1 MGMFDSFYTADG
13 VEWQTKAYGCALD
26 TWRIGDT
33 VPSQPASAYQVE
45 IFGGHRS
52 EKVRWSTATV
62 RDDHLVSIDDPR
74 EPALPLVGY
83 GGGVTEMPTLT
94 ETRTEWRVLTHWG
107 AVGGGWETGEIG
119 ERPADPKLRY
129 DLIPEP
135 ALAAMAHAFTVGTKH
150 GDGIKVESFATEYAA
165 IMRHLEAWRRGET
178 IDPDDGLL
186 HLGAVMARCAKLIAT
201 GTKWEGE

>member
-94 ETRTEWRVLTHWG
+94 ETRTEWRVLT
-107 AVGGGWETGEIG
+107 
-119 ERPADPKLRY
+119 R
-129 DLIPEP
+129 
-135 ALAAMAHAFTVGTKH
+135 HAS
-150 GDGIKVESFATEYAA
+150 GIVTESGVFHARESAQ
-165 IMRHLEAWRRGET
+165 
-178 IDPDDGLL
+178 
-186 HLGAVMARCAKLIAT
+186 RCAELRPDRASWLQQRT
-201 GTKWEGE
+201 VTEWVDA